1 MAADLDM
8 GTHKIINVGQ
18 PTTDTDAASKGY
30 IDNTLAESHLISSYQ
45 SNEFKYL
52 DDINDTSSEYNIIVE
67 DFADFDQSP
76 HKNKKAY
83 KVILQRDVGSNNYRS
98 RMGFN
103 LYPLPLGTYTMIFEY
118 HPPQNTNIQLSCQS
132 TTAYVHRQVQK
143 NFTHYVKLLVQI
155 NNNSKT
161 TPDFIFF
168 TIHGTDVIA
177 NPEAYIIVYGVNDWS
192 DSVDPRVYD
201 SYYYSKMFEYKNNSM
216 YMNTSIDLNNNH
228 QIKNLKE
235 GTNSSDGVNK
245 SQLDIVSYYSKDH
258 MYRTIFGEDF
268 YDLIETSRFNLIQ
281 GVSGVVINGVLP
293 NFVLE
298 TDRFITDYNP
308 KYGLKLSIK
317 THIRTAD
324 IFNQNSSFTFF
335 MSFMHDN
342 TKTGEIS
349 FSNTLNIHIKFYPR
363 YRITSNKLIIDYQS
377 GTHETTF
384 TSDFQNKQLFVWIC
398 FDGTR
403 NLYKMALSNYSSH
416 VSETFS
422 PPSNFQSRQLEIDYE
437 AYVNKIGFTD
447 RFIDIDDLEF
457 HRITLEEKRNGSYI
471 E

>member
-1 MAADLDM
+1 MQTNIDLNN
-8 GTHKIINVGQ
+8 HKIINLAN
-18 PTTDTDAASKGY
+18 PTDDSDACNKHYVDIVDTK
-30 IDNTLAESHLISSYQ
+30 
-45 SNEFKYL
+45 
-52 DDINDTSSEYNIIVE
+52 IND
-67 DFADFDQSP
+67 
-76 HKNKKAY
+76 
-83 KVILQRDVGSNNYRS
+83 L
-98 RMGFN
+98 
-103 LYPLPLGTYTMIFEY
+103 
-118 HPPQNTNIQLSCQS
+118 
-132 TTAYVHRQVQK
+132 
-143 NFTHYVKLLVQI
+143 
-155 NNNSKT
+155 
-161 TPDFIFF
+161 
-168 TIHGTDVIA
+168 
-177 NPEAYIIVYGVNDWS
+177 
-192 DSVDPRVYD
+192 
-201 SYYYSKMFEYKNNSM
+201 SYYTKDHRYKN
-216 YMNTSIDLNNNH
+216 
-228 QIKNLKE
+228 
-235 GTNSSDGVNK
+235 V
-245 SQLDIVSYYSKDH
+245 
-258 MYRTIFGEDF
+258 FGEDF

-298 TDRFITDYNP
+298 RDRFITDYNP
-308 KYGLKLSIK
+308 KYGLKLSTK
-317 THIRTAD
+317 THIRTAN

-422 PPSNFQSRQLEIDYE
+422 PPVNFQSRQLEIDYE